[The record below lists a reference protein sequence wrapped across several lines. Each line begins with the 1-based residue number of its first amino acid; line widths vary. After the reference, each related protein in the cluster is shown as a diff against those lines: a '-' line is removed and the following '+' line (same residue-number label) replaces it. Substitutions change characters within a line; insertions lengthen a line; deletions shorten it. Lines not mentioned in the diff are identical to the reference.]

1 MTKKQVATSIAAL
14 ALFAVII
21 GSFTAQLHQQQ
32 NFKYSYTTGQE
43 LQVSSLEGLNA
54 VTINHFTLL
63 AIQPALTVQAPTTA
77 QTYLV
82 NSTRNDIFAY
92 INQNPGIQFRAICTA
107 LCLPLGLAEYHL
119 GILVRAGLVSFVRD
133 GRYKRFFVS
142 KRFSKREMMTIC
154 VLRHKTAKRI
164 IEALLGKKELSH
176 GKLATEVTISSQA
189 LSWQMKTLRDTRFV
203 LQVND
208 GLKTLYSLNQT
219 TEPLLVKY
227 LAVVE

>member
-21 GSFTAQLHQQQ
+21 GSFTAQLYQQQ
-32 NFKYSYTTGQE
+32 NFKYSYATGHE
-43 LQVSSLEGLNA
+43 IQVSSLESLNA

-63 AIQPALTVQAPTTA
+63 AIPPSLTFQTPTTA

-176 GKLATEVTISSQA
+176 CKLADEVTISSQA